1 MATIGRT
8 EGVGGLFLQL
18 SANALLVA
26 AQVQVAR
33 HLGGVLEVDAVVLYR
48 VGQRARALQPDAAAH
63 ALEVQRLVAL
73 HHAEHLVHVV
83 FRVLVVVH
91 RRLQYRRNPVVLP
104 SGDDDVAHSLGHAVH
119 RHIAVLVDHV
129 VAFIQGYHP
138 IRAVL
143 VYHVGLQHLRIAQVG
158 AVCPHQVHV
167 RRRAVGAQ
175 SDIRRAR
182 LVHAVRG
189 AALHRAGH
197 DAVDIQVHHLRVPL
211 LVVARPVRALGEAHE
226 GHLVHLAGGH
236 LHRQLAFAPGH
247 HTGFLRRDDE
257 ARAVRVH
264 AADDFCVLVRH
275 LAHLVLHD
283 EGHRVRHVL
292 LRLCQRAVLHGGA
305 RRVGQTQGLACPAVA
320 APLEAFEHGS
330 NAVVAPFLPVHVAV
344 APPLGRQLQRHA
356 VRRLAEVQVALF
368 GNKAKFERGA
378 SYHNPALL
386 LAVVGGAQ
394 RQVLRRERHGGGRG
408 QRATHIHVRP
418 CRGFLG
424 VVGGILQGVA
434 VVLLRLDVGGLALF
448 GDCPVRIVEPRGH
461 QRRVVPGLPDAHGKK
476 DAVALYRA
484 PVRQFQF
491 HHELHRVRAV
501 CQVRG
506 RYGEAAVGRGT
517 GDAAVFRVLSVHI
530 AAQGLGAGAAQGV
543 GDA

>member
-1 MATIGRT
+1 MLLAAIGKA
-8 EGVGGLFLQL
+8 EGVGGFFLQL
-18 SANALLVA
+18 AANALLVA

-33 HLGGVLEVDAVVLYR
+33 HLGGVLEIDAVVLYR
-48 VGQRARALQPDAAAH
+48 VGQRACALQPDAAAH

-83 FRVLVVVH
+83 FRVFVVVH

-129 VAFIQGYHP
+129 VAFIQGHHP

-143 VYHVGLQHLRIAQVG
+143 VYHVGLQHLRVAQVG

-197 DAVDIQVHHLRVPL
+197 DAVDIQVNHLRVPL

-247 HTGFLRRDDE
+247 HPRLLRRDDE

-264 AADDFCVLVRH
+264 AADDFRALVHH

-292 LRLCQRAVLHGGA
+292 LRLCQRAVLHGGT
-305 RRVGQTQGLACPAVA
+305 RRVGQAQGLACPAVA
-320 APLEAFEHGS
+320 EHGL
-330 NAVVAPFLPVHVAV
+330 NAVIIPFIPVHVAV
-344 APPLGRQLQRHA
+344 APPLRRQLQRHA

-368 GNKAKFERGA
+368 RDEPEIVGRVAH
-378 SYHNPALL
+378 HNLALL

-408 QRATHIHVRP
+408 QGTAHIHVRP

-424 VVGGILQGVA
+424 VVGGIL
-434 VVLLRLDVGGLALF
+434 
-448 GDCPVRIVEPRGH
+448 
-461 QRRVVPGLPDAHGKK
+461 
-476 DAVALYRA
+476 
-484 PVRQFQF
+484 
-491 HHELHRVRAV
+491 
-501 CQVRG
+501 
-506 RYGEAAVGRGT
+506 
-517 GDAAVFRVLSVHI
+517 
-530 AAQGLGAGAAQGV
+530 
-543 GDA
+543 